1 MLATGILFVL
11 VIVLTIVNVFFRFFF
26 STINFGWASETI
38 TMLYVWC
45 IFVGA
50 ATVYR
55 TRGHISIEAVMEMM
69 PKTMQKFLTLVIDV
83 AMLVIFAWVA
93 YLALDYTLHGS
104 VKVMGVL
111 RLSYAYE
118 YAAMPAGSTCAA
130 PRASPRR
137 SRSWVCCCS
146 TPAQACRAATASPKS
161 SAATACCPCSTACFS
176 LSFRCSPAS

>member
-1 MLATGILFVL
+1 MGSLKKAIKNLDLLATGILFVL

-69 PKTMQKFLTLVIDV
+69 PKTMQKALTLVIDV

-118 YAAMPAGSTCAA
+118 YAAMPVGFGLMSLYTIPHIIEDVKALKGGSEA
-130 PRASPRR
+130 
-137 SRSWVCCCS
+137 
-146 TPAQACRAATASPKS
+146 
-161 SAATACCPCSTACFS
+161 
-176 LSFRCSPAS
+176 

>member
-1 MLATGILFVL
+1 MGSVKKTIKNLDLLATGVLFVL

-55 TRGHISIEAVMEMM
+55 TRGHISIEAVIDMM
-69 PKTMQKFLTLVIDV
+69 SPKMQKVMRLIIDA
-83 AMLVIFAWVA
+83 AMLVMFAGVA
-93 YLALDYTLHGS
+93 WLALDYTLHGS

-118 YAAMPAGSTCAA
+118 YAAMPVGFGLMAIYTI
-130 PRASPRR
+130 PHIIED
-137 SRSWVCCCS
+137 V
-146 TPAQACRAATASPKS
+146 KS
-161 SAATACCPCSTACFS
+161 LKGGNES
-176 LSFRCSPAS
+176 